1 MKAVIIV
8 MLGLLCGI
16 STYAQSGKKSV
27 RPAVK
32 PVTAAIVTI
41 PEEATAS
48 PSTLAK
54 WLKAHT
60 SSQQA
65 LQQALFNWMAG
76 HIAYDVDNINRVS
89 SYRDS
94 AAAMLKT
101 LQTRKGLCTD
111 YAVLYAHVCRE
122 AGISAIVV
130 TGYALQHDIMIPT
143 GSHDWVVV
151 KNGSQWTITDPTWG
165 AGAVDNGR
173 FVQRTN
179 WTWFQASPQ
188 IAVKTHMP
196 YDPMW
201 QMLSFPLRHD
211 ELGSMA
217 FAAAAKRPVFAY
229 NDSLHAWFRQSRLER
244 LQEASAR
251 IRRFGG
257 ATNPFIMTELDW
269 MDQSIRVLAG
279 NQEIEARNRRVDQF
293 NAVNR
298 EYTEIVKLY
307 NEYAGFKNR
316 QFMPEVKDA
325 ALKQMIDG
333 IAGRLNVAEQS
344 LAGLKAADEEW
355 KQNFEELQG
364 AISSMKER
372 VAQERFFVGK
382 YLKTEKGK
390 RKELFYAQMVD
401 KL

>member
-1 MKAVIIV
+1 MKAIIAFFAV
-8 MLGLLCGI
+8 WAAVLTAG
-16 STYAQSGKKSV
+16 AQVPKRVG
-27 RPAVK
+27 AVK
-32 PVTAAIVTI
+32 AAAIVTI

-60 SSQQA
+60 NSPQA
-65 LQQALFNWMAG
+65 LQQTLFNWMAG
-76 HIAYDVDNINRVS
+76 HIAYDVDNMNRVS

-111 YAVLYAHVCRE
+111 YAVLYAQVCRE

-173 FVQRTN
+173 FIQRTN

-211 ELGSMA
+211 ELGSTA

-244 LQEASAR
+244 LQQASAR

-298 EYTEIVKLY
+298 EYTEIVQLY

-316 QFMPEVKDA
+316 QFTPEVKDA
-325 ALKQMIDG
+325 VLKQMIDG
-333 IAGRLNVAEQS
+333 IAGRLAVAEQS
-344 LAGLKAADEEW
+344 LAGLKVADEEW
-355 KQNFEELQG
+355 KQNFDELQG
-364 AISSMKER
+364 AVSSMKER

-390 RKELFYAQMVD
+390 RKELFYAQVVD

>member
-1 MKAVIIV
+1 
-8 MLGLLCGI
+8 
-16 STYAQSGKKSV
+16 
-27 RPAVK
+27 
-32 PVTAAIVTI
+32 
-41 PEEATAS
+41 
-48 PSTLAK
+48 
-54 WLKAHT
+54 
-60 SSQQA
+60 
-65 LQQALFNWMAG
+65 
-76 HIAYDVDNINRVS
+76 
-89 SYRDS
+89 
-94 AAAMLKT
+94 MLKT

-111 YAVLYAHVCRE
+111 YAVLYAQVCRE

-211 ELGSMA
+211 ELGSTA

-229 NDSLHAWFRQSRLER
+229 NDSLNAWFRQSRLER
-244 LQEASAR
+244 LQQASAR

-279 NQEIEARNRRVDQF
+279 NQEIEMRNRRVDEF

-298 EYTEIVKLY
+298 EYTAIVKLY

-316 QFMPEVKDA
+316 QFMPEVKDV
-325 ALKQMIDG
+325 ALRQMIDG
-333 IAGRLNVAEQS
+333 IAARLNVAEQS
-344 LAGLKAADEEW
+344 LLGLKGADEEW
-355 KQNFEELQG
+355 KQNRAELSE

-372 VAQERFFVGK
+372 VSQERFFVGK

-390 RKELFYAQMVD
+390 RKDLFYASGG
-401 KL
+401 

>member
-1 MKAVIIV
+1 MMKAVIIV
-8 MLGLLCGI
+8 MLGFVWGI
-16 STYAQSGKKSV
+16 SAHAQSGKS
-27 RPAVK
+27 VK
-32 PVTAAIVTI
+32 PAAKPVAAAIVTI
-41 PEEATAS
+41 PEEATTS
-48 PSTLAK
+48 PSALAK
-54 WLKAHT
+54 WLKTHT

-76 HIAYDVDNINRVS
+76 HIAYDVDNMNRVS

-101 LQTRKGLCTD
+101 LQTRRGLCTD
-111 YAVLYAHVCRE
+111 YAVLYAQVCKE
-122 AGISAIVV
+122 AGITAIVV
-130 TGYALQHDIMIPT
+130 TGYALEHDIMVPT

-211 ELGSMA
+211 ELGSGA
-217 FAAAAKRPVFAY
+217 FPAAARRPVFAY
-229 NDSLHAWFRQSRLER
+229 SDSLQAWFRQSRLER
-244 LQEASAR
+244 LQHASAR

-257 ATNPFIMTELDW
+257 AANPFIMTELDW
-269 MDQSIRVLAG
+269 MDQSIAVLAG

-293 NAVNR
+293 NALNR
-298 EYTEIVKLY
+298 EYTEIVKSY
-307 NEYAGFKNR
+307 NEYVGFKNR
-316 QFMPEVKDA
+316 QFMPEVQDVVLRK
-325 ALKQMIDG
+325 MIDG
-333 IAGRLNVAEQS
+333 IAGRLNAAEAS
-344 LAGLKAADEEW
+344 LSGLKTGDDGL
-355 KQNFEELQG
+355 KQNREELED
-364 AISSMKER
+364 AISGLKGKVGNEQ
-372 VAQERFFVGK
+372 VFVGK
-382 YLKTEKGK
+382 YLKTEKAK
-390 RKELFYAQMVD
+390 RRELFYVQVAD